1 MSCNGSEKLFKS
13 FTDVRDDF
21 VYEVQES
28 IMTKKTVTGKR
39 NRKYIP
45 LAACF
50 IFILLSVT
58 VLASTN
64 WGIYLIEK
72 FTSRTEIGSDYTESG
87 YDISVSVEKK
97 SVQSLKG
104 DVQKVPELII
114 KQFET
119 TDIFSSWFPGHWQEM
134 FVSSEDA
141 VDFIGLAELRTLNWE
156 LNEEQVI
163 LDVFGNENGEIL
175 SVRLETA
182 YIVNDIRIQAITSI
196 FTEYDIEPVEIGIRT
211 TESVEFDEIFYE
223 TPNSV
228 KCYIISGTALE
239 SGYLGMDGY
248 LVQEGV
254 LYNVHIAYQ
263 EFDKSEAEGLLYL
276 WADSF

>member
-1 MSCNGSEKLFKS
+1 MSCNESEKIFRS

-28 IMTKKTVTGKR
+28 IMTKKIVTVKR
-39 NRKYIP
+39 RRKFLP
-45 LAACF
+45 LVACL
-50 IFILLSVT
+50 IFLLLSVT

-72 FTSRTEIGSDYTESG
+72 FTSRTEIGSDYRESG
-87 YDISVSVEKK
+87 YDINVSVEKK

-104 DVQKVPELII
+104 DVQKVPELIV

-134 FVSSEDA
+134 FESSEDA
-141 VDFIGLAELRTLNWE
+141 VDFIGLAELRILNWE

-175 SVRLETA
+175 SIRLETI
-182 YIVNDIRIQAITSI
+182 YVVDDIRIQAITNI
-196 FTEYDIEPVEIGIRT
+196 FTEYDMEPVEIGVRT
-211 TESVEFDEIFYE
+211 TENVEFDEMFYE
-223 TPNSV
+223 TANSV
-228 KCYIISGTALE
+228 K
-239 SGYLGMDGY
+239 
-248 LVQEGV
+248 
-254 LYNVHIAYQ
+254 
-263 EFDKSEAEGLLYL
+263 
-276 WADSF
+276 